1 MTSLIAF
8 DMTKKEQLKFLADE
22 FKQSKDANLKKLVT
36 VAAQSS
42 KLTEEQQKK
51 VWTKVEEVVGRL
63 KKAKDEAETKAKQ
76 SAKQTAA
83 KKPAQ
88 KKPAQKKPS
97 AKTTGKRGPKSA
109 GETFFGRARMIR
121 DANPKLTWK
130 EAQQEAKK
138 FFADERTKKANAIKS
153 ALSNFPDFEKATKDT
168 ISIPKD
174 SNQPAKPPGKRRSRK
189 GAKRK
194 FYWESRSNRSD
205 LRQPPK
211 DFPLLARG
219 GKIDRDNYYPSPVA
233 GRPEW
238 KQIYDLTDKDP
249 DGVYAT
255 LSAAQLE
262 LLKRLFNAQ
271 TSNGITTF
279 MDVGQGILVRAKS
292 GTPSKE
298 LNDVAIASIA
308 EVPSLGG
315 YQMQG
320 KNELF
325 IDYMPAEEFKEII
338 VEMMD
343 SNLEYDGSEFLEAKL
358 GYKAGY
364 PFKKGGRPKSAH
376 NRDHKYQ
383 SNEPHEKAYAPRRK
397 RKSRYVRKSFAR
409 GGNITKDKFDRYV
422 KVQRQGDYNML
433 TQADLARGMANLT
446 KEEYYD
452 IINNY
457 AKYQKQFY
465 PQQMAKGGSV
475 VEGTDE
481 DGFPPYLEISP
492 RLRKKVREDAAFAK
506 RLRRVI
512 ETTNEMQDEDISEAV
527 DMFRSVGVDLDY
539 DLGGEPIGM
548 DLIAKGGSVVEGTD
562 EDGFPPY
569 LEISGRLRKKVREDA
584 AFAER
589 LRRVIETTN
598 QMQDEDISEA
608 VDMFRSVGVE
618 LDYDLGGEP
627 IGMDLIAKGGRFA
640 RGGKAKVGVKGY
652 RMMKRGGEVIVKDI
666 FEGRDFSE
674 SAYPAFFGDFDND
687 GVLNADD
694 AAPLN
699 PDISQTIEDGKGSSF
714 VKSFKKLNQLRAEF
728 DKDMYDFL
736 NKLKKEVP
744 DGGEIVARTKSP
756 SSIIKKLIEKRLL
769 DKKGRGLTDVIGTTI
784 VVKDRDAVE
793 DVRDAFESGRMGKV
807 EDFDDFYAT
816 PQNGYRAYHFIVKHE
831 GKPVEVQVKTQR
843 QKTINELS
851 HAPYKAG
858 KVNVPLLQNHSKLAD
873 LADRGDK
880 QAQKEFRAIFNANTP
895 KDIYF
900 TK

>member
-22 FKQSKDANLKKLVT
+22 FKQSKDAKLKKLVT

-51 VWTKVEEVVGRL
+51 VWTKVEEVVGKL

-219 GKIDRDNYYPSPVA
+219 GKIVAPSPRYLNQYMIAANLDDVDQA
-233 GRPEW
+233 MRSLKMTLKQGR
-238 KQIYDLTDKDP
+238 
-249 DGVYAT
+249 
-255 LSAAQLE
+255 SHAQ
-262 LLKRLFNAQ
+262 
-271 TSNGITTF
+271 
-279 MDVGQGILVRAKS
+279 
-292 GTPSKE
+292 
-298 LNDVAIASIA
+298 IA
-308 EVPSLGG
+308 EDLG
-315 YQMQG
+315 
-320 KNELF
+320 F
-325 IDYMPAEEFKEII
+325 AD
-338 VEMMD
+338 
-343 SNLEYDGSEFLEAKL
+343 KL
-358 GYKAGY
+358 
-364 PFKKGGRPKSAH
+364 KKGGRPKSAH

-397 RKSRYVRKSFAR
+397 RKSRYVRKSFAK
-409 GGNITKDKFDRYV
+409 GGKITKDKFDRYV

-433 TQADLARGMANLT
+433 TQANLARGMANLT

-465 PQQMAKGGSV
+465 PQKMANGGRLNRTQLYKPQEHLGGKSFSELQSELLAIDQDLVFKYEGLGEMVITYKYIDEGAPMPPEVRRDVGFVLQGGDYGDPDVRFYESEMRGDKLVVVWDEYDDYDYEKGGSV

-492 RLRKKVREDAAFAK
+492 RLRRKVRENDAFAK
-506 RLRRVI
+506 QLKSVI
-512 ETTNEMQDEDISEAV
+512 ETTNRMGDEDIQEAV
-527 DMFRSVGVDLDY
+527 TMFRSIGVD
-539 DLGGEPIGM
+539 
-548 DLIAKGGSVVEGTD
+548 
-562 EDGFPPY
+562 
-569 LEISGRLRKKVREDA
+569 
-584 AFAER
+584 
-589 LRRVIETTN
+589 
-598 QMQDEDISEA
+598 
-608 VDMFRSVGVE
+608 

-666 FEGRDFSE
+666 FKGRDFSE

-784 VVKDRDAVE
+784 VVKDRNAVE
-793 DVRDAFESGRMGKV
+793 DVRDAFESGTMGEV

-895 KDIYF
+895 KNIYF